1 MPIAKK
7 ANVVGL
13 TLQNFAV
20 KGVTILKGKIV
31 IIEIESIGALLPI
44 KML

>member
-7 ANVVGL
+7 ANGVAL
-13 TLQNFAV
+13 TLQNFANM
-20 KGVTILKGKIV
+20 GGTILKRKIV
-31 IIEIESIGALLPI
+31 IIEIESIAALLPI